1 MLLRQQFW
9 FFNTEKTMCGIIGY
23 IGNREAA
30 PLMIEGLKRL
40 EYRGYDSAGFCTV
53 NNNQTLIQKDVG
65 KIQEV
70 EKKVNLN
77 GFNGFVGI
85 SHCRWATHG
94 GVTKEN
100 AHPHTDCKNMISIVH
115 NGIIENFSELK
126 EKLMEKGHKFSSSTD
141 TEVIAHL
148 IEDNYD
154 GNVEEATRI
163 ALRQIEGS
171 YALGIVCA
179 KEPQKLIAARNESP
193 LILGIGKE
201 ENFIASD
208 VPAILKHTNNVIY
221 LENRE
226 IAILTK
232 NGFEVK
238 SMDGI
243 LLNKKIN
250 NIDWDSELAEKSG
263 YDHFMLKEIHEQPR
277 AITETLNGRVE
288 DGKVNIKEE
297 LNFSDEELENINRII
312 IVACGTSWHSAL
324 AGEFMLEELAKI
336 PVEVEYASE
345 FRYRHPII
353 NENTLVIAIS
363 QSGETAD
370 TLAAIREA
378 KRNNAK
384 VLSIVNVKGSSIDR
398 ESDSVLYTYAGPEIG
413 VASTKAF
420 TTQLVVLYLFTLF
433 MANLKRS
440 LDDGKISE
448 LLGKLRKLPLQM
460 ESLLSKE
467 NDIRKIAEIY
477 KDKTNSLFLGRGVN
491 FPLALEGA
499 LKLKEVSYLHAEGY
513 PAAEM
518 KHGPIAL
525 IDKNMPVLFIA
536 TKDDYTYKKVLGNI
550 HEVKARNG
558 IIIAIATEGDEEVA
572 KIADYM
578 VYIPKTLYILSS
590 ILTAVPLQLLAYYVA
605 VDRKLD
611 PDKPRNLSKS
621 VVVE

>member
-1 MLLRQQFW
+1 
-9 FFNTEKTMCGIIGY
+9 MCGIIGY

-53 NNNQTLIQKDVG
+53 SNNQTLIQKDVG

-126 EKLMEKGHKFSSSTD
+126 EKLIEKGHTFKSSTD

-148 IEDNYD
+148 IEDNYK
-154 GNVEEATRI
+154 GNAEEATRI

-179 KEPQKLIAARNESP
+179 KEPQRLIAARNESP
-193 LILGIGKE
+193 LILGIGRE

-208 VPAILKHTNNVIY
+208 VPAILKHTNKVIY
-221 LENRE
+221 LENKE
-226 IAILTK
+226 IAVLTK

-243 LLNKKIN
+243 LLNKKIHE
-250 NIDWDSELAEKSG
+250 IDWDSELAEKSG
-263 YDHFMLKEIHEQPR
+263 YDHFMLKEIHEQPK
-277 AITETLNGRVE
+277 AITETLNGRIQ
-288 DGKVNIKEE
+288 DGKVNIRKELNFNDEE
-297 LNFSDEELENINRII
+297 LNSINRII

-353 NENTLVIAIS
+353 NDNTFIIAIS

-440 LDDGKISE
+440 LDDEKISE

-460 ESLLSKE
+460 ESLLSEE
-467 NDIRKIAEIY
+467 NEIKKIAEIY

-491 FPLALEGA
+491 FPIALEGA

-525 IDKNMPVLFIA
+525 IDKNMPVVFIA

-590 ILTAVPLQLLAYYVA
+590 ILTAVPLQLLAYYAA
-605 VDRKLD
+605 VDRGLD

>member
-1 MLLRQQFW
+1 
-9 FFNTEKTMCGIIGY
+9 MCGIIGY
-23 IGNREAA
+23 IGDKKAA
-30 PLMIEGLKRL
+30 PILMDALKRL
-40 EYRGYDSAGFCTV
+40 EYRGYDSAGISTINK
-53 NNNQTLIQKDVG
+53 NNIL
-65 KIQEV
+65 V
-70 EKKVNLN
+70 EKDIGKLEEIKEKREKEKNIN
-77 GFNGFVGI
+77 FEKIEGNVGI

-126 EKLMEKGHKFSSSTD
+126 EKLIQKGHKFKSSTD

-148 IEDNYD
+148 IEDNYNGD
-154 GNVEEATRI
+154 IEEATRK
-163 ALRQIEGS
+163 ALKQIEGS
-171 YALGIVCA
+171 YALGIICS
-179 KEPQKLIAARNESP
+179 KEPNKLIAARNESP
-193 LILGIGKE
+193 LILGLGDK

-208 VPAILKHTNNVIY
+208 VHAILKYTNKVVY
-221 LENRE
+221 LENNE
-226 IAILTK
+226 IATLEK
-232 NGFEVK
+232 NNYSVK
-238 SMDGI
+238 NVNGKI
-243 LLNKKIN
+243 INKKIN
-250 NIDWDSELAEKSG
+250 EINWSPELAEKSG
-263 YDHFMLKEIHEQPR
+263 YEHFMLKEIHEQPR
-277 AITETLNGRVE
+277 AITETLNNRIENG
-288 DGKVNIKEE
+288 NINLKEE
-297 LNFSDEELENINRII
+297 LDLNDEELKKINRII
-312 IVACGTSWHSAL
+312 IVACGTSWHAAL

-336 PVEVEYASE
+336 PVEVEYGSE
-345 FRYRHPII
+345 FRYRNPII
-353 NENTLVIAIS
+353 NENTLIIAIS

-378 KRNNAK
+378 KKRNAK

-420 TTQLVVLYLFTLF
+420 TAQLVVLYLFTLF
-433 MANLKRS
+433 MGNLKKS
-440 LDDGKISE
+440 LKKEKITDLIE
-448 LLGKLRKLPLQM
+448 KLRKLPLQM
-460 ESLLSKE
+460 ESLLSEE
-467 NDIRKIAEIY
+467 NDIKKIADIY

-491 FPLALEGA
+491 FPIALEGA

-525 IDKNMPVLFIA
+525 IDKNMPVVFIA

-558 IIIAIATEGDEEVA
+558 IVIAIATEGDEEVG
-572 KIADYM
+572 KLADYV

-590 ILTAVPLQLLAYYVA
+590 ILTAIPLQLLAYYVA
-605 VDRKLD
+605 VDRNLD